1 MFFSSVHL
9 VLILV
14 YIDVSICV
22 RKVFVHIWGAS
33 KDFLEQPNIEPLV
46 HLALIPRSPHLVAAV
61 LINQLSDFGT
71 LPQLQVHLLAR

>member
-1 MFFSSVHL
+1 MFFTSVHL
-9 VLILV
+9 VLICV
-14 YIDVSICV
+14 HIDVSICICV
-22 RKVFVHIWGAS
+22 WGAS